1 MCFSPESV
9 FQFLSALLRSRTR
22 KASPA
27 AVKKSTVPCNLSCP
41 VCTSEEG
48 GRELGILRAHE
59 VEESLLSREKGAEMS
74 GGSLIFRCFL

>member
-1 MCFSPESV
+1 M
-9 FQFLSALLRSRTR
+9 
-22 KASPA
+22 
-27 AVKKSTVPCNLSCP
+27 KKSTVPCNLSCP